1 MIPARI
7 PCANQGKPSSDTIY
21 YPDENTPC
29 LICSGDVLSLKGD
42 SHICPFTTCP
52 NNRRFTVF
60 KKGVDIRY
68 ITASERFFEIQQ
80 ARKIDKGESGFVTV
94 DL

>member
-1 MIPARI
+1 MIPRRI
-7 PCANQGKPSSDTIY
+7 PCVNQGKSSMNPVF

-42 SHICPFTTCP
+42 SYICPFTTSP
-52 NNRRFTVF
+52 ANGRFTIF
-60 KKGVDIRY
+60 RSGVDTNY

-80 ARKIDKGESGFVTV
+80 AKKINESESGFFTV